1 MKVRQRAPRHIP
13 DLDQVVA
20 VTIVI
25 LEESGESGFRIETL
39 MERTGISKSSL
50 YMAFGSRDGLIAAA
64 RARQFEAMIQESI
77 GPIRMLAAQASTRDE
92 LRSSM
97 RLITE
102 FVADLSRTAQR
113 VERCAIIAGTKG
125 RPEFSQ
131 WLAEAQTR
139 LSDDFAQVI
148 GDAQQRGLIT
158 GKHPARMIG
167 NFLQAVVLG
176 RVIIGFDLE
185 AGPDELARWTDM
197 VNDIYD
203 RMLFV
208 D

>member
-13 DLDQVVA
+13 DLEQVVTS
-20 VTIVI
+20 TIAI

-77 GPIRMLAAQASTRDE
+77 GPIRTIAEQATTRDE
-92 LRSSM
+92 LRRNM
-97 RLITE
+97 QLITG

-113 VERCAIIAGTKG
+113 VERCAVIAGTKG

-139 LSDDFAQVI
+139 LSTEFADI
-148 GDAQQRGLIT
+148 IEGAQTRGFIT
-158 GKHPARMIG
+158 RKYPPRTIG
-167 NFLQAVVLG
+167 NFIQAVILG
-176 RVIIGFDLE
+176 RVVVGFDLDT
-185 AGPDELARWTDM
+185 GPDELADWIRAIDDLLDQMIFTD
-197 VNDIYD
+197 
-203 RMLFV
+203 
-208 D
+208 

>member
-13 DLDQVVA
+13 DLEQVVTA
-20 VTIVI
+20 TITI

-64 RARQFEAMIQESI
+64 RARQFEAMVQESI
-77 GPIRMLAAQASTRDE
+77 EPLRLIAQQAKSREE
-92 LRSSM
+92 LRENLHLVTS
-97 RLITE
+97 

-113 VERCAIIAGTKG
+113 VERCAVIAGTKG
-125 RPEFSQ
+125 RPEFSR

-139 LSDDFAQVI
+139 LSTEFADI
-148 GDAQQRGLIT
+148 IEGAQERGFVT
-158 GKHPARMIG
+158 RKYPSRMIG
-167 NFLQAVVLG
+167 NIIQAVVLG
-176 RVIIGFDLE
+176 RVIVGFDLD
-185 AGPDELARWTDM
+185 AGPDELSQWTTMMDT
-197 VNDIYD
+197 IYD
-203 RMLFV
+203 QILFV

>member
-1 MKVRQRAPRHIP
+1 VKVRQRAPRHIP
-13 DLDQVVA
+13 DLEQVVA
-20 VTIVI
+20 TTIDI
-25 LEESGESGFRIETL
+25 LKESGESGFRIETL

-77 GPIRMLAAQASTRDE
+77 GPIRTIAEQATTRDE
-92 LRSSM
+92 LRRNM
-97 RLITE
+97 QLITG

-113 VERCAIIAGTKG
+113 VERCAVIAGTKG

-139 LSDDFAQVI
+139 LSTEFADI
-148 GDAQQRGLIT
+148 IEGAQERGFVT
-158 GKHPARMIG
+158 RKYPPRMIG
-167 NFLQAVVLG
+167 NIIQAVVLG
-176 RVIIGFDLE
+176 RVIVGFDLD
-185 AGPDELARWTDM
+185 AGPDELSQWTTMMDT
-197 VNDIYD
+197 IYD
-203 RMLFV
+203 QILFV

>member
-13 DLDQVVA
+13 DLEQVVA
-20 VTIVI
+20 ETITI

-50 YMAFGSRDGLIAAA
+50 YLAFGSRDGLIAAA
-64 RARQFEAMIQESI
+64 RARQFEAMIQETI
-77 GPIRMLAAQASTRDE
+77 GPVRTIAEQATSRDE
-92 LRSSM
+92 LR
-97 RLITE
+97 RNLQLITS

-113 VERCAIIAGTKG
+113 VERCAVIAGTTG

-139 LSDDFAQVI
+139 LSTEFADI
-148 GDAQQRGLIT
+148 IEGAQTRGFITRKYPPRLI
-158 GKHPARMIG
+158 A
-167 NFLQAVVLG
+167 NFIQAIVFG
-176 RVIIGFDLE
+176 RVIVGFDLQ
-185 AGPDELARWTDM
+185 AGPDDLAEWTTAA
-197 VNDIYD
+197 NDILD
-203 RMLFV
+203 RMLFA